1 MILHRKK
8 IIIYVGGTILLLSMV
23 AFTLYY
29 LLQGIT
35 EDYQTL
41 LMTKKEEASITKDI
55 ENIAEFEN
63 ISLTY
68 ESEFVSFQD
77 IFINPDIPIPFIEFL
92 ESASQS
98 SLLELSIVAADPK
111 EIKGDPWQS
120 MDFQLTLEGYYPNF
134 VEFVEKLEAA
144 PYLIELR
151 NLSIRKFKGRLD
163 KPAGHGE
170 LTLLVRA
177 FVK

>member
-1 MILHRKK
+1 MILQYKK
-8 IIIYVGGTILLLSMV
+8 IIIYVGGTVILLSMT
-23 AFTLYY
+23 AFILYY
-29 LLQGIT
+29 LGQGIA

-41 LMTKKEEASITKDI
+41 LMTKKETARITKDI

-63 ISLTY
+63 IALSY
-68 ESEFVSFQD
+68 ESEFVSFEG

-92 ESASQS
+92 ERASQAS
-98 SLLELSIVAADPK
+98 SLELRILAHDPNK
-111 EIKGDPWQS
+111 IEGDPWSS

-134 VEFVEKLEAA
+134 IEFVEKLESA
-144 PYLIELR
+144 PYLVELR
-151 NLSIRKFKGRLD
+151 NLSIRKFQGRTD

-170 LTLLVRA
+170 FTLLVRT